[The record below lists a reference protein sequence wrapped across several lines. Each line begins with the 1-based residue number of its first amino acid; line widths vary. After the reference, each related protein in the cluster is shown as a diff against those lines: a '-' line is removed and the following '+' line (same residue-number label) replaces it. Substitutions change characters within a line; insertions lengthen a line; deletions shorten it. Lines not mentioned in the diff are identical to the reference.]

1 MGKTILEMKKITK
14 YIFDAYGKAIRN
26 STVRILSDVDFDL
39 REGEVH
45 VLVGENGAGK
55 STLVKILGGIIPP
68 DEGEMLL
75 DGKPLVVSG
84 PREAR
89 AKGIAFIHQ
98 ELNTCLNLDVA
109 HNIYLGREP
118 KKNGFIDHRT
128 MYQKSKELLASFGFD
143 DLDPKTLMRDLSTAK
158 QQVVEIVKAMSYK
171 SRIIIMDEPTSSLSS
186 SEIKHLFNLI
196 RTMRENG
203 ISIIYISH
211 RFDELVEI
219 GDRITVLRD
228 GRSIETMDMKDFD
241 YDNIVRL
248 MVGRTIGEMFQG
260 NHVPTD
266 EEVLRLQGVKIS
278 PRTEP
283 VDLVVHKGEVVG
295 LGGLVGSGRT
305 ELAKSVFGARKIFG
319 GKVIYKGKPYNNIS
333 ALNSVKKKIVYL
345 SEDRKLEG
353 LITPMNIRSNISMAS
368 LRRLFPKGI
377 INKKIDRPTAQKGI
391 DDLNIVC
398 RSMEQLVNTLSGG
411 NQQKVLFSKWITCNP
426 ELLILDEP
434 TRGIDVNAK
443 AEIYRIIDKIAE
455 QGVAILMISSE
466 LPELIGMSDRI
477 YVMRNGAIT
486 LEIDEKEKMTQEV
499 ILQHTLG

>member
-1 MGKTILEMKKITK
+1 LGKTILEMKKITK